1 MAHHGRYLLVGRSVS
16 LLTSNRADE
25 CIQSCE
31 VLCATGPRTMPK
43 PWTLPC
49 QYKIEPRDSV
59 EET

>member
-16 LLTSNRADE
+16 RLHPTVRMSASSPN
-25 CIQSCE
+25 E
-31 VLCATGPRTMPK
+31 VLCATGPRAMLK

-49 QYKIEPRDSV
+49 QYKIETRDSV